1 MFTISKLTTG
11 LPFQGRGGTCHG
23 AMHCISGVM
32 GCVVLG
38 SDTTATPLSKG
49 FDQDI
54 SISYTSS
61 FLLFSRE
68 KCTNIRGECA
78 RCVPS
83 SQSIYIKIKNTQE
96 KTTLCGAWPRPGRLV
111 CCWFY

>member
-1 MFTISKLTTG
+1 MNETVVQPTAAATAVAPKRRLGAQDMFTISKLTTG

-49 FDQDI
+49 SDQDI
-54 SISYTSS
+54 S
-61 FLLFSRE
+61 FLY
-68 KCTNIRGECA
+68 K
-78 RCVPS
+78 
-83 SQSIYIKIKNTQE
+83 
-96 KTTLCGAWPRPGRLV
+96 
-111 CCWFY
+111 